1 MGQTAPR
8 SAVRGWSHLVCERI
22 TLVLGGWLGRANQAH
37 RTAEMARV
45 VVPVVQ
51 DDLEAFQEP
60 PPKDWPPAFICQVPC
75 MELLETEPE

>member
-1 MGQTAPR
+1 MGRTAPP
-8 SAVRGWSHLVCERI
+8 SAVRGWPHLVCEPI
-22 TLVLGGWLGRANQAH
+22 ALVLGGWLGRAQPSPQI
-37 RTAEMARV
+37 AEMARV

-60 PPKDWPPAFICQVPC
+60 PPKEWPPAFICQVPC